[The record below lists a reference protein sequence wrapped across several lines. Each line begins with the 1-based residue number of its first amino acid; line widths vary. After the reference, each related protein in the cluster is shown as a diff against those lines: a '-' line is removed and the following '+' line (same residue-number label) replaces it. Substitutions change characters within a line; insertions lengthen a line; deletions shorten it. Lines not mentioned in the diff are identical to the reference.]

1 MMKFLH
7 VSTDSLFLKFNNLVD
22 QKYIPQEGDEVAIYL
37 GEKFDT
43 WYIGIASYLKKEKI
57 WEIKLRDGNFTL
69 MPKAEKKRILKS
81 KK

>member
-37 GEKFDT
+37 GGKLDT

-57 WEIKLRDGNFTL
+57 WEIKFRDGDCSKQKFV
-69 MPKAEKKRILKS
+69 PKMWRKYK
-81 KK
+81 